1 MYNSNQKQFIQ
12 SNNNKYQISN
22 LNLNPLF
29 GNEQQLSFLK
39 YIERKNY
46 FIPSSNYKNNPLMPL
61 YSIKKSDIMLPKSGL
76 TKPENDIC
84 VKLYSSIKNK
94 IDNRPVNCIKFFSD
108 SKKIYMEL
116 PMVF

>member
-12 SNNNKYQISN
+12 ANNKYQISN

-46 FIPSSNYKNNPLMPL
+46 FIS
-61 YSIKKSDIMLPKSGL
+61 
-76 TKPENDIC
+76 
-84 VKLYSSIKNK
+84 
-94 IDNRPVNCIKFFSD
+94 
-108 SKKIYMEL
+108 
-116 PMVF
+116 